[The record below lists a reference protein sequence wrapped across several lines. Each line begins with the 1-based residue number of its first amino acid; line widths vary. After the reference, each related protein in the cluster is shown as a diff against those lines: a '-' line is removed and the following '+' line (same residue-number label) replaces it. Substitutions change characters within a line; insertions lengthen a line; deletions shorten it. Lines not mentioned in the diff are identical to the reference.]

1 MEYLDIYDED
11 GNHLGHESRDVVHRD
26 ALWHNTVH
34 CWLYDK
40 EGNIYFQIRK
50 DEQKLYTTAS
60 GHVKAGETIKEAFG
74 REVKE
79 EIGININ
86 YDKAIFVNVY
96 KFIMDKNK
104 NDGTLFRDRAF
115 SNIYVCV
122 FDGENNNFLFDDNE
136 LSGLVKINAKETL
149 NVLKNEKGKIN
160 ATIIQSENNGIVEH
174 EKQIEFNDFLVNYG
188 ETAISKYGDALR
200 KVIELT
206 SINN

>member
-11 GNHLGHESRDVVHRD
+11 GNHLGKESRDVVHRD

-79 EIGININ
+79 EIGTNIN
-86 YDKAIFVNVY
+86 YDKAVFVNIY
-96 KFIMDKNK
+96 KFIMDKK
-104 NDGTLFRDRAF
+104 KKDGALFRDRAF
-115 SNIYVCV
+115 SNVYVCI
-122 FDGENNNFLFDDNE
+122 FDEENNNFSFDDNE
-136 LSGLVKINAKETL
+136 ISGLVKINAKETL
-149 NVLKNEKGKIN
+149 NLLKNENGKIN
-160 ATIIQSENNGIVEH
+160 ATIIQSENNSIIEH

-188 ETAISKYGDALR
+188 ETAVGKYGDVLK

>member
-1 MEYLDIYDED
+1 
-11 GNHLGHESRDVVHRD
+11 
-26 ALWHNTVH
+26 
-34 CWLYDK
+34 
-40 EGNIYFQIRK
+40 
-50 DEQKLYTTAS
+50 
-60 GHVKAGETIKEAFG
+60 
-74 REVKE
+74 
-79 EIGININ
+79 
-86 YDKAIFVNVY
+86 
-96 KFIMDKNK
+96 MDKNK

-122 FDGENNNFLFDDNE
+122 FDGENNNFSFDDNE

-149 NVLKNEKGKIN
+149 NILKNEKGKLN